1 MPIDSLSWHKTLG
14 RICRCRCSNLCKY
27 AGERDQT
34 TSLLPLNERSEVSK
48 STPVV
53 PSSLLTFA
61 TEFTCHSWENL
72 LKFSH
77 CDYHRAYKEFCRK
90 FNLKKKT
97 CKPGHAYLAWPTGRY
112 APGLYKGLPPPRERP
127 HMASNQKKQASGG
140 ERVSILA
147 HQSNR
152 FFIAFWAGGCINNQ
166 RKPLR
171 STDDVK
177 SKRTQTIGCFGF
189 IAPLFKTTPYCFKK
203 HLLRSANAQVTHIAR
218 ILMFK
223 KIKYLILVISHIANP
238 RTINIF

>member
-1 MPIDSLSWHKTLG
+1 MITIGPI
-14 RICRCRCSNLCKY
+14 
-27 AGERDQT
+27 
-34 TSLLPLNERSEVSK
+34 K
-48 STPVV
+48 S
-53 PSSLLTFA
+53 FA
-61 TEFTCHSWENL
+61 ENL
-72 LKFSH
+72 I
-77 CDYHRAYKEFCRK
+77 
-90 FNLKKKT
+90 KKKKLVSQGMLT
-97 CKPGHAYLAWPTGRY
+97 WPTGRY
-112 APGLYKGLPPPRERP
+112 APAYIRDCPPRERL
-127 HMASNQKKQASGG
+127 HMASNKKKQASGG

-152 FFIAFWAGGCINNQ
+152 FFIAFWAGSCINNQ

-203 HLLRSANAQVTHIAR
+203 HLVRSANAQVTHIAR

-223 KIKYLILVISHIANP
+223 KIKYLILVITHIANP